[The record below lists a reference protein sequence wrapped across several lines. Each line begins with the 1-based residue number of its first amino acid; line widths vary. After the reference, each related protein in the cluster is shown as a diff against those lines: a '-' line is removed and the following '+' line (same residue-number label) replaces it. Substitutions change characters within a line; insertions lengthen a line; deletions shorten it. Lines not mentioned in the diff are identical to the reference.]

1 VVQAGAVRVYLPST
15 LPGLRALLDDGAVGD
30 PPLPGFAV
38 TGGLREWYA
47 EGDEEELE
55 YAALTQA
62 ARASVRLLDRALVLD
77 PTTPP
82 RRVVIA
88 AEVDEVEPAPDVDR
102 AAVRVLSPV
111 PLRRVQSVHV
121 DDPAAAD
128 DVRAA
133 AEQLVEADLGSE
145 DAAFVVEQA
154 EGHEL
159 QWFATQEIGPLL
171 ELG

>member
-1 VVQAGAVRVYLPST
+1 MRVYLPST
-15 LPGLRALLDDGAVGD
+15 LPGLRALLDAGEIAD
-30 PPLPGFAV
+30 PPHEAFAV
-38 TGGLREWYA
+38 TGALREWYA

-55 YAALTQA
+55 YAALTLA

-82 RRVVIA
+82 RRVVVV
-88 AEVDEVEPAPDVDR
+88 AEVDQAEPAPEVDR
-102 AAVRVLSPV
+102 AAVQVPTAV
-111 PLRRVQSVHV
+111 PLRLVRSVHV
-121 DDPAAAD
+121 DDPAAQD

-133 AEQLVEADLGSE
+133 AERLVEADLGSE

-159 QWFATQEIGPLL
+159 QWYATQEIGPLL
-171 ELG
+171 ELS